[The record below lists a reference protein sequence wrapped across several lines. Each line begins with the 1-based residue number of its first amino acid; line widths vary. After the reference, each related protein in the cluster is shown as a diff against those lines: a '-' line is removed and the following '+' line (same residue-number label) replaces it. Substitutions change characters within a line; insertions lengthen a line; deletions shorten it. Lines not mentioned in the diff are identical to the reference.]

1 MNGIS
6 NASAVKLLQEMQAM
20 ADKARSSDPAG
31 PDKGR
36 VDFAGV
42 LGNAIN
48 QVNDLQMD
56 AGRKT
61 DAFARGDNIPLT
73 DVMISLQKS
82 RVSFEAL
89 TQVRNHL
96 VQAYKDV
103 FNMPV

>member
-1 MNGIS
+1 MNGI
-6 NASAVKLLQEMQAM
+6 NNVSAVKLLQEMQAM
-20 ADKARSSDPAG
+20 ANKAGAAEPTQG
-31 PDKGR
+31 DKGK
-36 VDFAGV
+36 VDFAGM

-48 QVNDLQMD
+48 EVNSLDMQ
-56 AGRKT
+56 AGQKT
-61 DAFARGDNIPLT
+61 DAFARGEDVPLT

-89 TQVRNHL
+89 KQVRNHL